1 MAAVVATAASAT
13 KAHNGGSGVGGQGGE
28 SNGITGGAHQSLSR
42 EDGAPHKTKHCWEVE
57 EEEKGEGRKPSHK
70 RQLSVSSSNVLDN
83 MGCLEDVVRSKRV
96 VVLLDYDGTL
106 TPIVSDPAKAWLPA
120 QTRDILVELAER
132 CVVGIVSGRSLL
144 KVKGFVQVPSLF
156 YAGSH
161 GFDIWGPTTESMR
174 YQVAADQLP
183 DLARLRD
190 TLTEQLRGIEGAA
203 VEDNVF
209 SVSVHY
215 RNCAPDDVPAVY
227 EIVQTARQ
235 AFPSIRFGT
244 GKCVFE
250 LRPDIT
256 WDKGKA
262 MVWLLQALGL
272 WEEEDVFAIY
282 IGDDTTD
289 EDAFRIFHHEDRAEG
304 IGIVVTAENKLTGA
318 KYSLRNPEEVAVFL
332 ARLVE
337 LRGHVQAEGNSSVK
351 DIKMDWARTPLAGAF
366 EPGNPAGEKKERE
379 RGEDGGEGGVERNQG
394 EEQGH

>member
-1 MAAVVATAASAT
+1 MAAVLATVASPTDNKTATPGSGGGQDSSRV
-13 KAHNGGSGVGGQGGE
+13 AHQHHHHVVGGSSSLDTITCHHTMKHHWEKDDDEGE
-28 SNGITGGAHQSLSR
+28 
-42 EDGAPHKTKHCWEVE
+42 
-57 EEEKGEGRKPSHK
+57 GEGRLPNHK
-70 RQLSVSSSNVLDN
+70 RRLSISSSNA
-83 MGCLEDVVRSKRV
+83 LENFECFQDVVKSKRV

-106 TPIVSDPAKAWLPA
+106 TPIVNDPAKAHLPTG
-120 QTRDILVELAER
+120 TRDILVELAER
-132 CVVGIVSGRSLL
+132 CVVGIVSGRSLP

-183 DLARLRD
+183 HLATLRD
-190 TLTEQLRGIEGAA
+190 SLTEKLSGITGAA
-203 VEDNVF
+203 VEDNLF

-227 EIVQTARQ
+227 EAVQAARQ
-235 AFPSIRFGT
+235 GFPGIRFGT

-289 EDAFRIFHHEDRAEG
+289 EDAFQIFNREARADG
-304 IGIVVTAENKLTGA
+304 VGIVVTAENKLTGA

-332 ARLVE
+332 SRLVE
-337 LRGHVQAEGNSSVK
+337 TRGHVEAGQAGNRSVK
-351 DIKMDWARTPLAGAF
+351 DVKLDLARPALEGAF
-366 EPGNPAGEKKERE
+366 ERQCEWEEKKV
-379 RGEDGGEGGVERNQG
+379 GGEGGK
-394 EEQGH
+394 EEGNV